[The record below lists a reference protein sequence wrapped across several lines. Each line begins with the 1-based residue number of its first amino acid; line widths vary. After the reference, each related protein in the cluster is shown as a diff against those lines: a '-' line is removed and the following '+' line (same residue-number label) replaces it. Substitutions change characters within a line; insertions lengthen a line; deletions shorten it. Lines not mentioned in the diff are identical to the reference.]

1 MSKPK
6 PFKTDFRS
14 HDRWLVATFAAGP
27 VSALANLT
35 LSYFLTPESCQQGT
49 KLWLHASAASF
60 ILVSVVSAV
69 IARRI
74 AAGFP
79 ELSDDPLTERTR
91 WQSNAALVLSIASI
105 VLIAAMEIPNLVLRS
120 CD

>member
-14 HDRWLVATFAAGP
+14 HDKWLVLSFAAGP
-27 VSALANLT
+27 VSALSNLMV
-35 LSYFLTPESCQQGT
+35 SYFLTPESCQQGT
-49 KLWLHASAASF
+49 KLWLHASAAGF
-60 ILVSVVSAV
+60 ILVSIGSAV

-79 ELSDDPLTERTR
+79 ALSTDPLIERTR
-91 WQSNAALVLSIASI
+91 WQATAALILSVASI
-105 VLIAAMEIPNLVLRS
+105 VPIAAMEIPNLVLRS